1 MKKAQTATLTLENI
15 VGGGQT
21 IGTLAD
27 GRKAF
32 VWGGLPGEQ
41 VTIRVT
47 KKKSKLVEGV
57 VTEVH
62 HASPERITPVDPDSY
77 LSTSPW
83 QIMNFSAEQQYKA
96 QLIAEA
102 FRLHHVTLSTT
113 PPTVY
118 TDEQQLAYRNK
129 VEYSWYSDTDP
140 DSETDTLDL
149 AFFRRGSKGK
159 IIVDGTSLAR
169 PEINTLAVE
178 IRDLLRTKPVT
189 ARNLKT
195 LLIRCSRSGKCIWQ
209 LYLKDHLEDVIT
221 AEEAANL
228 SAQGGEI
235 IYSNPKSPASV
246 ITERLA
252 AFGDT
257 VLTDEILGVPFRYV
271 AEGFFQVN
279 LPVYEQALTD
289 MAAWIRTASV
299 ESNNALSTVDMYSGV
314 GTIGL
319 TIGGEHVTLVEIN
332 EHAVQEM
339 QRNIHALGRENN
351 AKAVL
356 AASEQALDYINPD
369 NLIVVDP
376 PRAGLHAD
384 VVDRLLEQLPP
395 RIVYLS
401 CNPVTQ
407 ARDVAL
413 LSENYHIVH
422 HQGYNF
428 FPRTPHIENL
438 VVLDKMP
445 H

>member
-47 KKKSKLVEGV
+47 KKKSKFVEGV

-62 HASPERITPVDPDSY
+62 HASSERTAPVDPGSY

-83 QIMNFSAEQQYKA
+83 QIMNFPAEQQYKA

-102 FRLHHVTLSTT
+102 FRLHHVTLPTT
-113 PPTVY
+113 PTVY

-140 DSETDTLDL
+140 GSETDTLDL

-159 IIVDGTSLAR
+159 ITVDGTSLAR
-169 PEINTLAVE
+169 PEINTLALE

-195 LLIRCSRSGKCIWQ
+195 LLIRCSQTGKCIWQ
-209 LYLKDHLEDVIT
+209 LYLKDRLENVIT

-257 VLTDEILGVPFRYV
+257 VLTDDVLGVPFRYV

-279 LPVYEQALTD
+279 VPVYEQALTD
-289 MAAWIRTASV
+289 MAAWIGTMPTT
-299 ESNNALSTVDMYSGV
+299 SNTVDMYSGV

-319 TIGGEHVTLVEIN
+319 TIGGEKVTLVEIN

-339 QRNIHALGRENN
+339 QRNIHALGHEHN

-356 AASEQALDYINPD
+356 AASEQALDYIHPD
-369 NLIVVDP
+369 NLIIVDP

-384 VVDRLLEQLPP
+384 VIDRLLEQLPP

-413 LSENYHIVH
+413 LQQHYRIAWHR
-422 HQGYNF
+422 GYNF
-428 FPRTPHIENL
+428 FPRTPHSEHL
-438 VVLDKMP
+438 VILDKK
-445 H
+445 

>member
-15 VGGGQT
+15 VGGGQA

-41 VTIRVT
+41 VTIRLT
-47 KKKSKLVEGV
+47 KKKSKFVEGV

-62 HASPERITPVDPDSY
+62 HASSERITPVDPGSY

-83 QIMNFSAEQQYKA
+83 QIMTFSAEQQYKA
-96 QLIAEA
+96 QLITEA
-102 FRLHHVTLSTT
+102 FRLHHVTLPTA
-113 PPTVY
+113 PTVY

-159 IIVDGTSLAR
+159 ITVDSTSLAR
-169 PEINTLAVE
+169 PEINTLALE
-178 IRDLLRTKPVT
+178 IRDLLRTKLVT

-195 LLIRCSRSGKCIWQ
+195 VLIRCSRSGKCIWQ
-209 LYLKDHLEDVIT
+209 LYLKDRLENVIT
-221 AEEAANL
+221 AEEAASL

-257 VLTDEILGVPFRYV
+257 VLTDEVLGVPFRYV

-289 MAAWIRTASV
+289 MAAWIRTAPV
-299 ESNNALSTVDMYSGV
+299 ESSNAPATVDMYSGV

-332 EHAVQEM
+332 EHAVKEM

-356 AASEQALDYINPD
+356 AASEQALDYTHPD
-369 NLIVVDP
+369 NLIIVDP

-407 ARDVAL
+407 ARDIAL
-413 LSENYHIVH
+413 LSEKYCIVH

-438 VVLDKMP
+438 VVLDRVS

>member
-15 VGGGQT
+15 VGGGQA

-41 VTIRVT
+41 VTIRLT
-47 KKKSKLVEGV
+47 KKKSKFVEGI

-62 HASPERITPVDPDSY
+62 HASSERITPVDPDSY

-102 FRLHHVTLSTT
+102 FRLHHVTLPTV
-113 PPTVY
+113 PTVY

-140 DSETDTLDL
+140 DSGIDTLDL

-159 IIVDGTSLAR
+159 ITVDDTSLAR
-169 PEINTLAVE
+169 PEINTLALE

-195 LLIRCSRSGKCIWQ
+195 VLIRCSRSGKCIWQ
-209 LYLKDHLEDVIT
+209 LYLKDRLENVIT
-221 AEEAANL
+221 AEEAAAL

-252 AFGDT
+252 AFGNT
-257 VLTDEILGVPFRYV
+257 VLADEVLGVPFRYV

-289 MAAWIRTASV
+289 MAAWIGTMSAT
-299 ESNNALSTVDMYSGV
+299 SNTVDMYSGV

-319 TIGGEHVTLVEIN
+319 TIGGEKVTLVEVN

-339 QRNIHALGRENN
+339 QRNIHALGRENST
-351 AKAVL
+351 KAVL
-356 AASEQALDYINPD
+356 AASEQALDYIHPD
-369 NLIVVDP
+369 NLIIVDP
-376 PRAGLHAD
+376 PRAGLHTD
-384 VVDRLLEQLPP
+384 VVNRLLEQLPP

-413 LSENYHIVH
+413 LSEKYRIVH

-438 VVLDKMP
+438 VVLDRVP
-445 H
+445 N

>member
-1 MKKAQTATLTLENI
+1 MKKAQTATLTLKNI

-47 KKKSKLVEGV
+47 KKKSKFVEGV

-102 FRLHHVTLSTT
+102 FELHHVTLPTA
-113 PPTVY
+113 PTVY
-118 TDEQQLAYRNK
+118 TDEQQLVYRNK

-140 DSETDTLDL
+140 ESEADTLDL

-159 IIVDGTSLAR
+159 ITVDGTSLAR
-169 PEINTLAVE
+169 PEINTLALE

-195 LLIRCSRSGKCIWQ
+195 VLIRCSRSGKCIWQ
-209 LYLKDHLEDVIT
+209 LYLKDRLEDVIT
-221 AEEAANL
+221 AEEAAAL

-252 AFGDT
+252 AFGGT
-257 VLTDEILGVPFRYV
+257 VLADEVLGVPFRYV

-289 MAAWIRTASV
+289 MAAWIRTAPVGS
-299 ESNNALSTVDMYSGV
+299 SNALATVDMYSGV

-332 EHAVQEM
+332 EHAVKEM

-356 AASEQALDYINPD
+356 AASEQALDYIHPD
-369 NLIVVDP
+369 NLIIVDP
-376 PRAGLHAD
+376 PRAGLHTD
-384 VVDRLLEQLPP
+384 VVSRLLEKLPP

-413 LSENYHIVH
+413 LSEKYRIVH

-438 VVLDKMP
+438 VVLDRVS

>member
-27 GRKAF
+27 DRKAF

-47 KKKSKLVEGV
+47 KKKSKFVEGV

-102 FRLHHVTLSTT
+102 FELHHVTLPTA
-113 PPTVY
+113 PTVY
-118 TDEQQLAYRNK
+118 TDEQQLVYRNK

-140 DSETDTLDL
+140 ESEADTLDL

-159 IIVDGTSLAR
+159 ITVDGTSLAR

-195 LLIRCSRSGKCIWQ
+195 VLIRCSQSGKCIWQ
-209 LYLKDHLEDVIT
+209 LYLKDRLENIIT
-221 AEEAANL
+221 AEEAAAL

-257 VLTDEILGVPFRYV
+257 VLTDEILDIPFRYV

-369 NLIVVDP
+369 SLIIVDP
-376 PRAGLHAD
+376 PRAGLHTD
-384 VVDRLLEQLPP
+384 VIDRLLEQLPP

-428 FPRTPHIENL
+428 FPCTPHIENL

>member
-1 MKKAQTATLTLENI
+1 MKKAQTATLTLKNI

-47 KKKSKLVEGV
+47 KKKSKFVEGV

-102 FRLHHVTLSTT
+102 FELHHVTLPTS
-113 PPTVY
+113 PTVY
-118 TDEQQLAYRNK
+118 TDEQQLVYRNK

-140 DSETDTLDL
+140 ESEADTLDL

-159 IIVDGTSLAR
+159 ITVDGTSLAR

-195 LLIRCSRSGKCIWQ
+195 VLIRCSRSGKCIWQ
-209 LYLKDHLEDVIT
+209 LYLKDRLEDVIT
-221 AEEAANL
+221 AEEAAAL

-299 ESNNALSTVDMYSGV
+299 ESNNAPSTVDMYSGV

-339 QRNIHALGRENN
+339 QRNIHALGREHN
-351 AKAVL
+351 AKAIL

-369 NLIVVDP
+369 NLIIVDP
-376 PRAGLHAD
+376 PRAGLHTD

-413 LSENYHIVH
+413 LSENYRIVH

>member
-1 MKKAQTATLTLENI
+1 MKKAQTATLTLKNI

-47 KKKSKLVEGV
+47 KKKSKFVEGV

-102 FRLHHVTLSTT
+102 FELHHVTLPTA
-113 PPTVY
+113 PTVY
-118 TDEQQLAYRNK
+118 TDEQQLVYRNK

-140 DSETDTLDL
+140 ESEADTLDL

-159 IIVDGTSLAR
+159 ITVDGTSLAR

-195 LLIRCSRSGKCIWQ
+195 VLIRCSRSGKCIWQ
-209 LYLKDHLEDVIT
+209 LYLKDRLEDVIT
-221 AEEAANL
+221 AEEAAAL

-299 ESNNALSTVDMYSGV
+299 ESNNAPSTVDMYSGV

-339 QRNIHALGRENN
+339 QRNIHALGREHN
-351 AKAVL
+351 AKAIL

-369 NLIVVDP
+369 NLIIVDP
-376 PRAGLHAD
+376 PRAGLHTD

-413 LSENYHIVH
+413 LSENYSIVH

>member
-15 VGGGQT
+15 VGGGQA
-21 IGTLAD
+21 IGTLTD

-47 KKKSKLVEGV
+47 KKKSKFVEGV
-57 VTEVH
+57 ITEVH
-62 HASPERITPVDPDSY
+62 HASSERITPVDPDSY

-102 FRLHHVTLSTT
+102 FELHHVTLPTT
-113 PPTVY
+113 PTVY

-129 VEYSWYSDTDP
+129 IEYSWYSDTDP

-149 AFFRRGSKGK
+149 AFFRRGSNGK
-159 IIVDGTSLAR
+159 ITVDGTSLAR
-169 PEINTLAVE
+169 PEINTLALE

-319 TIGGEHVTLVEIN
+319 TIGREHVTLVEIN

-339 QRNIHALGRENN
+339 QRNIHALGREHN
-351 AKAVL
+351 AKAIL
-356 AASEQALDYINPD
+356 AASEQALDYIHPN
-369 NLIVVDP
+369 NLIIVDP

-413 LSENYHIVH
+413 LSEKYHIVH
-422 HQGYNF
+422 HQGYNL

>member
-1 MKKAQTATLTLENI
+1 MKKAQTATLTLKNI

-47 KKKSKLVEGV
+47 KKKSKFVEGV

-102 FRLHHVTLSTT
+102 FELHHVTLPTA
-113 PPTVY
+113 PTVY
-118 TDEQQLAYRNK
+118 TDEQQLVYRNK

-140 DSETDTLDL
+140 ESEADTLDL

-159 IIVDGTSLAR
+159 ITVDGTSLAR

-195 LLIRCSRSGKCIWQ
+195 VLIRCSRSGKCIWQ
-209 LYLKDHLEDVIT
+209 LYLKDRLEDVIT
-221 AEEAANL
+221 AEEAAAL

-299 ESNNALSTVDMYSGV
+299 ESNNAPSTVDMYSGV

-339 QRNIHALGRENN
+339 QRNIHTLGRENN

-413 LSENYHIVH
+413 LSEKYRIVH

-438 VVLDKMP
+438 VVLDRVS

>member
-1 MKKAQTATLTLENI
+1 MKTAQTATLTLENI

-47 KKKSKLVEGV
+47 KKKSKFVEGV

-62 HASPERITPVDPDSY
+62 HASSERITPVDPDSY

-102 FRLHHVTLSTT
+102 FRLHHVTLPTA
-113 PPTVY
+113 PTVY

-140 DSETDTLDL
+140 ESGVDTLDL

-159 IIVDGTSLAR
+159 ITVDGTSLAR
-169 PEINTLAVE
+169 PEINTLALE

-195 LLIRCSRSGKCIWQ
+195 VLIRCSQTGKCIWQ
-209 LYLKDHLEDVIT
+209 LYLKDRLENIIT
-221 AEEAANL
+221 AEEAAAL

-257 VLTDEILGVPFRYV
+257 VLTDEILDVPFRYV

-369 NLIVVDP
+369 NLIIVDP

-413 LSENYHIVH
+413 LSEKYHIAH

-438 VVLDKMP
+438 VVLDRVP